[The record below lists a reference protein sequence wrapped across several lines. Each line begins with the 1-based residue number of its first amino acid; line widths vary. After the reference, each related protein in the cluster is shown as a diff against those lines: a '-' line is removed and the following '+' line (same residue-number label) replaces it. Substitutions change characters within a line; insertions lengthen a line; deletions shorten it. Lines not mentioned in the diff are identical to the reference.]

1 MKRLLSIGS
10 VALVIVLA
18 LTVGASLGMPI
29 HPTGLQDSAFA
40 QIAVTPTSTPIPT
53 GDGPVVEDLEPFDA
67 GASPSH
73 FPKLD
78 STLVLTVEQVESGHF
93 SAQSAA
99 AEFPLN
105 VDESVGVTVH
115 IQEGYIETVSEF
127 LTSAGASVRNT
138 GADYIEAYVPVS
150 LLPSASE
157 QEGVISIRTII
168 PSSPTQGTSV
178 SGAATA
184 HGAPAWH
191 SAGFRGQNEKIGI
204 IDVGFESIRRL
215 GSAELPSTIRA
226 RCYTEIGTF
235 TSSIASCET
244 GGDHGTAST
253 EAAFDI
259 APGATYFISN
269 PISSSDL
276 QQTVRWMVSEGV
288 DVINYSL
295 SDLWEGPGDGTS
307 PFSWSSLKS
316 VDIAVGSG
324 LSWTNAVGNGAKQSW
339 FGSFVDVQGDGLHN
353 FEGADQC
360 NTFSETLSAG
370 ERLTAQLRWEG
381 AWGGARADLDLYL
394 YRSTGGSQATVVH
407 SSRGAQTGGVTHY
420 PREEILSFTI
430 PVTGSYCLA
439 VKHESGPTPSW
450 FQMQAFTGQE
460 LEHNTPHGSVRSPA
474 ESANAG
480 MLAVGAAPWNNN
492 SVIEEFSGRGPTPD
506 GRIKPDIV
514 GSDGAFSN
522 TYRGNWF
529 GTSQASPHLAG
540 LAALVRQRF
549 PAYNPQQIASY
560 IESNASARGAT
571 PNNTWGY
578 GFAQLPSLG
587 SPQPAPNPSPVPSP
601 SPTTSCFTALTG
613 TATEQG
619 TWTSNCVSVEPARA
633 RSGNNYARFYTFAI
647 TNTADVTITLTSDE
661 DTYLNLR
668 EGTGRDGRIVD
679 FDDDIAPGS
688 NTNSRIELAGED
700 ALAAGNYTIE
710 ATTYY
715 PETTGSF
722 TLSVVISGSS
732 VQPSPTPSPTPPIIP
747 SPQPTPPATPSP
759 LPTPSEPAAGFI
771 DVSRG
776 YDHACALHSN
786 GSITC
791 WGRNDVG
798 QATPPTSGRFVAI
811 SSDYKGT
818 CAVRDDGAVLCWGS
832 VVGNP

>member
-1 MKRLLSIGS
+1 MKRLLFIGS
-10 VALVIVLA
+10 IALVSVLA
-18 LTVGASLGMPI
+18 LTVGSSSGLLI
-29 HPTGLQDSAFA
+29 HPTGLKDLAFA
-40 QIAVTPTSTPIPT
+40 QIAETPTSIPTST
-53 GDGPVVEDLEPFDA
+53 GDGPVVEDLQPFDA
-67 GASPSH
+67 GASPPH

-78 STLVLTVEQVESGHF
+78 STLVLAVEQVESGYF

-138 GADYIEAYVPVS
+138 GTDYIEAYVPVS

-168 PSSPTQGTSV
+168 PPSPTQGTSI

-184 HGAPAWH
+184 HGVPAWH
-191 SAGFRGQNEKIGI
+191 SAGFRGQNVKVGI
-204 IDVGFESIRRL
+204 IDVGFERIRRL
-215 GSAELPSTIRA
+215 GSAELPSTISA
-226 RCYTEIGTF
+226 RCYTGIGTF
-235 TSSIASCET
+235 SSSIARCET
-244 GGDHGTAST
+244 GGDHGTGST

-259 APGATYFISN
+259 APGATYYISN
-269 PISSSDL
+269 PISPSDL

-307 PFSWSSLKS
+307 PFSWSSLRS

-324 LSWTNAVGNGAKQSW
+324 LNWTNAVGNGAEQSW
-339 FGSFVDVQGDGLHN
+339 FGSFVDVQGDGFHN

-360 NTFSETLSAG
+360 NTFSETLSSG

-381 AWGGARADLDLYL
+381 AWSGARTNLDLYL

-407 SSRGAQTGGVTHY
+407 SSRDAQSGGVTHY

-439 VKHESGPTPSW
+439 VKHESGPAPSW

-460 LEHNTPHGSVRSPA
+460 LEHSTPRGSVRSPA
-474 ESANAG
+474 ESASTG

-492 SVIEEFSGRGPTPD
+492 SVIEEFSGQGPTPD

-549 PAYNPQQIASY
+549 PTYNPQQVASY
-560 IESNASARGAT
+560 IKSNASARGTA
-571 PNNTWGY
+571 PNNTWGF

-587 SPQPAPNPSPVPSP
+587 SSQPTPTPSPVPSP
-601 SPTTSCFTALTG
+601 SPTTSCFTELTG
-613 TATEQG
+613 TATEHG
-619 TWTSNCVSVEPARA
+619 TWTSDCVSVEPARA
-633 RSGNNYARFYTFAI
+633 RSGDNYARFYTFAI
-647 TNTADVTITLTSDE
+647 ANTSDVTITLTSDE

-679 FDDDIAPGS
+679 FNDDIAPGS
-688 NTNSRIELAGED
+688 NTNSRIAIED
-700 ALAAGNYTIE
+700 LAAGNYTIE

-732 VQPSPTPSPTPPIIP
+732 VQPSPTPRPTPPVIP
-747 SPQPTPPATPSP
+747 SPQPTPPPTPSP
-759 LPTPSEPAAGFI
+759 LPTPPAPTTGFV

-798 QATPPTSGRFVAI
+798 QATPPTSGRFIAI
-811 SSDYKGT
+811 SSEYKGT

-832 VVGNP
+832 FVVNP

>member
-1 MKRLLSIGS
+1 MKRLLLIGS
-10 VALVIVLA
+10 IALVIVLA

-40 QIAVTPTSTPIPT
+40 QIVETPTSIPT
-53 GDGPVVEDLEPFDA
+53 PSGDGPIVEELEPFDA
-67 GASPSH
+67 GASPPH

-93 SAQSAA
+93 NALSAA

-115 IQEGYIETVSEF
+115 IQEGYIETLSEF

-138 GADYIEAYVPVS
+138 GSDYIEAYVPVS
-150 LLPSASE
+150 LLPGASE

-168 PSSPTQGTSV
+168 PPLPTQGTSV

-184 HGAPAWH
+184 HGVLAWH
-191 SAGFRGQNEKIGI
+191 SAGFRGQNVKIGI

-215 GSAELPSTIRA
+215 GSAELPSSIST
-226 RCYTEIGTF
+226 RCYTGIGTF
-235 TSSIASCET
+235 SSSIDSCEA

-269 PISSSDL
+269 PISPSDL

-307 PFSWSSLKS
+307 PFGWSSLRS

-324 LSWTNAVGNGAKQSW
+324 LTWTNAVGNGAEQSW
-339 FGSFVDVQGDGLHN
+339 FGSFVDVQGDGFHN
-353 FEGADQC
+353 FDGADQC

-370 ERLTAQLRWEG
+370 ERLSAQLRWEG
-381 AWGGARADLDLYL
+381 AWGGASTNLDLYL
-394 YRSTGGSQATVVH
+394 YRSTAGSRATVVH
-407 SSRGAQTGGVTHY
+407 SSRDAQSGGVTQY

-439 VKHESGPTPSW
+439 VKHENGPVPSW

-460 LEHNTPHGSVRSPA
+460 LEHNTPYGSVRSPA

-492 SVIEEFSGRGPTPD
+492 SVIEEFSGQGPTPD

-522 TYRGNWF
+522 TYSGNWF

-540 LAALVRQRF
+540 MAALVRQRF
-549 PAYNPQQIASY
+549 PAYNPQQVASY
-560 IESNASARGAT
+560 IKSNASARGAT
-571 PNNTWGY
+571 PNNTWGF
-578 GFAQLPSLG
+578 GFAQLPSLN
-587 SPQPAPNPSPVPSP
+587 SSQPTPNPSPVPSP

-613 TATEQG
+613 TATVQG
-619 TWTSNCVSVEPARA
+619 SWTSSCVSVEPART
-633 RSGNNYARFYTFAI
+633 RSGENYARFYTFAI
-647 TNTADVTITLTSDE
+647 ANASDVTITLTSEE

-688 NTNSRIELAGED
+688 NTNSRVAIDDLPT
-700 ALAAGNYTIE
+700 GNYTIE
-710 ATTYY
+710 ATTYF
-715 PETTGSF
+715 PETSGSF
-722 TLSVVISGSS
+722 TLSVVINGSS
-732 VQPSPTPSPTPPIIP
+732 VQRTPTPGTTPPVIP
-747 SPQPTPPATPSP
+747 SPHPTP
-759 LPTPSEPAAGFI
+759 LPPPVPTAGFV

-798 QATPPTSGRFVAI
+798 QATPPTSGRFIAI
-811 SSDYKGT
+811 SSEYKGT
-818 CAVRDDGAVLCWGS
+818 CAVRDDGAVMCWGS
-832 VVGNP
+832 FVVSP